1 MRSLSMLSSLA
12 KADVLFSHRV
22 DLTGQTGLF
31 AAGSVLVV
39 HMAGSGLIDRL
50 ACNCKEGFR
59 FISVSSL
66 NSIEDAAGSRA
77 DTGFLSSILGMA
89 LSVGF
94 YTQDRCFD
102 IRQVT
107 HPPVFISTIVF

>member
-39 HMAGSGLIDRL
+39 HMAG
-50 ACNCKEGFR
+50 N
-59 FISVSSL
+59 SS
-66 NSIEDAAGSRA
+66 EDAAGSRA

-107 HPPVFISTIVF
+107 HPLVFISTIVF

>member
-50 ACNCKEGFR
+50 ACNCK
-59 FISVSSL
+59 
-66 NSIEDAAGSRA
+66 
-77 DTGFLSSILGMA
+77 
-89 LSVGF
+89 
-94 YTQDRCFD
+94 DRCFD

-107 HPPVFISTIVF
+107 HPLVFISTIVF